1 MLTAKAAEALLF
13 SAWLGAKML
22 AEVRYDLT
30 DE

>member
-1 MLTAKAAEALLF
+1 MFATKAAEALPF